1 MTALRSLGLLAGFL
15 ALTALGAERAA
26 PGKVKPPPKRG
37 KAPDLKTD
45 LNDLHLELMALQ
57 TLYHLQATP
66 EQLKALARLAPKTA
80 GAMPPRTDVE
90 VSAKYRKAMVDLR
103 AALLAENHEKVGEL
117 YETLDKLAEKEEPE
131 FDEVELTDEARKRAP
146 GFVRTLSARQV
157 AGYVAGFADD
167 FPDPAERLLEGLAQ
181 SRKLRGKEWQGLRD
195 DLADQVG
202 WLVAGL
208 DPAAERKVSTRA
220 SALLNRAHRL
230 GEKEFAKE
238 KPALEKE
245 ARALAAAAG
254 PTEVIRHFTERALA
268 ELLSNPFLAKAVAA
282 RRGKK

>member
-1 MTALRSLGLLAGFL
+1 MPALRSLGLLAGLL
-15 ALTALGAERAA
+15 ALTALGAGPA
-26 PGKVKPPPKRG
+26 KVKPAPKRA
-37 KAPDLKTD
+37 KAPEPKVD

-66 EQLKALARLAPKTA
+66 EQLKDLARLAPKTA
-80 GAMPPRTDVE
+80 GPMPPRADVE

-103 AALLAENHEKVGEL
+103 AALLAEDHDKVGEL
-117 YETLDKLAEKEEPE
+117 YEALDKLSEKEEPE

-146 GFVRTLSARQV
+146 DFLRTLSARQV
-157 AGYVAGFADD
+157 ASYVAGFAED

-181 SRKLRGKEWQGLRD
+181 SRKLRGKEWQNLRD
-195 DLADQVG
+195 DLAGQVG

-208 DPAAERKVSTRA
+208 DPAAERKVSARA

-230 GEKEFAKE
+230 EAKEFAKQ